1 LLLDLSFDFEFPG
14 GLKANVPIAKSSSTS
29 WDAVTLGLRFMVPVN
44 SRLSFYAVSGGGVG
58 GFSYPVVTGGDNP
71 SVSTNNTAHGVFAFG
86 GGADVRLSPHFS
98 LRVEVRDL
106 VTGKDLSGAAGRHH
120 VLPLFGVRFISEGP
134 VAGRY
139 GHKTLGPK
147 LAG

>member
-1 LLLDLSFDFEFPG
+1 MRCP
-14 GLKANVPIAKSSSTS
+14 
-29 WDAVTLGLRFMVPVN
+29 AV
-44 SRLSFYAVSGGGVG
+44 VSGVLAT
-58 GFSYPVVTGGDNP
+58 PWTGGDNP

-120 VLPLFGVRFISEGP
+120 VLPLFGVAF
-134 VAGRY
+134 
-139 GHKTLGPK
+139 HF
-147 LAG
+147 